1 MKVINVLIRIITL
14 PLWALIFLIG
24 YLKQYIHSLCLY
36 LWFGIDAIP
45 LAQNRKNIAA
55 IYDLV
60 RAEYELKKDMPISG
74 GGLSLPS
81 DAEIHSMAD
90 EVSLRQDTRD
100 RMIHAMGLEQG
111 ATWIRNN
118 IREQLGSES

>member
-1 MKVINVLIRIITL
+1 MNQKQIVRERLQYHFKHPDGSWNIPEGMPFMKE
-14 PLWALIFLIG
+14 FLNEVE
-24 YLKQYIHSLCLY
+24 K
-36 LWFGIDAIP
+36 
-45 LAQNRKNIAA
+45 LASDGVSAS
-55 IYDLV
+55 V
-60 RAEYELKKDMPISG
+60 R
-74 GGLSLPS
+74 LSLPS

-118 IREQLGSES
+118 IREQLGSEA